1 MFVPELAN
9 AVPHLRINWDH
20 AKLGMTPREAVKKLR
35 EGEPSIE
42 VRPGSNE
49 VLEIAVWMLQP
60 GEDKIVAKR
69 VKEVLKSA

>member
-1 MFVPELAN
+1 
-9 AVPHLRINWDH
+9 
-20 AKLGMTPREAVKKLR
+20 MTPREAVKKLR

-69 VKEVLKSA
+69 VKEVLKSV